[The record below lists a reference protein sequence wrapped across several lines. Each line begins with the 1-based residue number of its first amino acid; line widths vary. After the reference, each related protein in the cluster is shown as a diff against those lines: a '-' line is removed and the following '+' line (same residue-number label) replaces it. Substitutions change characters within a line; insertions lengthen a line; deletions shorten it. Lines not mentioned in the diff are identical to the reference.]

1 MERAELELMSID
13 DLWALHEAVSSM
25 LAEKLA
31 AKKKIVE
38 QRLAELKPIIRP
50 SVQRRRHRLLP
61 TAVGRENR
69 VVKTP
74 GADLTPIEPAIV
86 RPAAGPG
93 QEPAIADAV
102 NSELGW
108 QRFHLRNIGPAGGVC
123 TQGRLSALDLD
134 QGRQN
139 IAAMT
144 NTDDPDLDLDELT
157 PKQPSAY
164 ASSTSGCASR
174 ATCATQEASGSRLA
188 ARLNYSRVMTGTT
201 DRVAVGPWEAAAFI
215 ALTIGMVMIAV
226 AVAMWMA

>member
-25 LAEKLA
+25 LVEKLA

-86 RPAAGPG
+86 RPAAGPA

-123 TQGRLSALDLD
+123 TPGRLFGLDLD
-134 QGRQN
+134 QGCQH

-144 NTDDPDLDLDELT
+144 KTDDPDLDPDLDLDELT
-157 PKQPSAY
+157 PKQRERLRKLEQLMREQGYVRHAGGFWISPGSAPQLQP
-164 ASSTSGCASR
+164 GDD
-174 ATCATQEASGSRLA
+174 G
-188 ARLNYSRVMTGTT
+188 
-201 DRVAVGPWEAAAFI
+201 DD
-215 ALTIGMVMIAV
+215 
-226 AVAMWMA
+226 